1 MMTETSQQQLDYARK
16 PVPFLFVW
24 GIPIAILLS
33 VNIVQHYWP
42 ATLVLWMMIG
52 SYAWMG
58 IGCVIN
64 AARCGRLHCYVSGPV
79 FLLGALAIFLVGL
92 DFVDLGWF
100 RVPHISYTTIGLAL
114 SSFALEWM
122 WGTYGGASKAKKPT

>member
-1 MMTETSQQQLDYARK
+1 MTEIAQRQLDYARK
-16 PVPFLFVW
+16 PIPFLFGW
-24 GIPIAILLS
+24 GIPILVLCS
-33 VNIVQHYWP
+33 VNIVQYYWP
-42 ATLVLWMMIG
+42 ATIVLWMMIG

-79 FLLGALAIFLVGL
+79 FLLGALAIFLVGFE
-92 DFVDLGWF
+92 FVDLGSI

-114 SSFALEWM
+114 SSFALEWI
-122 WGTYGGASKAKKPT
+122 WGTYGAASKAETRT